1 MPKKPAASKAA
12 KSTAK
17 AAPEESPGKA
27 ERPRWPRLQPL
38 VPPEDL
44 SLDVLLEDQIIL
56 IHRLFTSS
64 LCRQYTNFLSSLPLT
79 TTPGM
84 PKKGDALR
92 VNDRFQIDDPDFA
105 NQLWS
110 STALK
115 DLVTSSGYDWGGE
128 VIGLNPNI
136 RIYRC
141 ASRLGFDLVIFLT

>member
-12 KSTAK
+12 KFTPK
-17 AAPEESPGKA
+17 APPQERTGKA
-27 ERPRWPRLQPL
+27 ERPPWPRLQPL
-38 VPPEDL
+38 VPLEDL
-44 SLDVLLEDQIIL
+44 SLDVLVEEQIIL
-56 IHRLFTSS
+56 IRRLFTSS

-79 TTPGM
+79 TTPGK
-84 PKKGDALR
+84 PKKGEALR

-141 ASRLGFDLVIFLT
+141 ASRSAFDIV